1 MEKKK
6 MMTEDDFTIKLEKGE
21 CFKPLDQRLV
31 VKLFDVSPQTSGG
44 IYIPDTALDKERKK
58 QIIASVVS
66 VGGSVGV
73 DWVKISETESIK
85 PGVKVLVGRFAGME
99 LKPKWI
105 REEDGEYRLINDK
118 DIAGVFLKE

>member
-6 MMTEDDFTIKLEKGE
+6 MMTEDDFTIKLEQGE
-21 CFKPLDQRLV
+21 RFKPLDYRLV

-44 IYIPDTALDKERKK
+44 IFIPDTALEKERKK
-58 QIIASVVS
+58 QIIAEVVS
-66 VGGSVGV
+66 VGGSVGC
-73 DWVKISETESIK
+73 DWEKFEEAESIK

-105 REEDGEYRLINDK
+105 GEKDGEYRLINDK